1 MAAAHVEVA
10 TLCLASR
17 TDRWAAA
24 EEALAAP
31 CTHAG
36 LTLQMVPAL
45 NAAELAAPL
54 LPDVAAAE
62 CALGCACYRGW
73 PICEVRGCAVVLA
86 APSETKHQRR
96 DLRDDALVV
105 QVEDVRA
112 RFPPLVE
119 GLNDA
124 EAWVAYERMYAVWPR
139 DKARLWVV
147 RHDAFHPVKRTETLT
162 A

>member
-1 MAAAHVEVA
+1 MAATAGRVQVA

-24 EEALAAP
+24 KEALAAP

-62 CALGCACYRGW
+62 RALNCACYRGW
-73 PICEVRGCAVVLA
+73 PICEVRECAVVPA
-86 APSETKHQRR
+86 TPAVTKHTPHHFETTRCE
-96 DLRDDALVV
+96 
-105 QVEDVRA
+105 QVSDVRA
-112 RFPPLVE
+112 RFPELVE

-124 EAWVAYERMYAVWPR
+124 EAWVAYERMYAAWPR

-147 RHDAFHPVKRTETLT
+147 STTPSPETC
-162 A
+162 